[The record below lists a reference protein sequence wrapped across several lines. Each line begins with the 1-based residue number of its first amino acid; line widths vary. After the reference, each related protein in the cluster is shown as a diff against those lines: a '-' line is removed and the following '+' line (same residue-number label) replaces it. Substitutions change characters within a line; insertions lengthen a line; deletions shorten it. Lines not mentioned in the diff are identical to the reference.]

1 MLCAGSAEAV
11 HNLPL
16 PSALC
21 HVPGQEGTVLAASGP
36 AAQGAAAK
44 LQLEGN
50 AGSEWHL
57 VKRQSSWQVLEAQ
70 QHGANT

>member
-1 MLCAGSAEAV
+1 MLSADSAEAV
-11 HNLPL
+11 HDLTL

-21 HVPGQEGTVLAASGP
+21 HVPGQEGTMLAASGP

-50 AGSEWHL
+50 CRERVASCE
-57 VKRQSSWQVLEAQ
+57 EAEQ
-70 QHGANT
+70 LASARGPTTWC